1 MLKKN
6 LLNLFL
12 LITVIL
18 LILSVFFSKKKDN
31 LLPLLTNINP
41 DSITKIIIRH
51 NNHESLIRKQ
61 TVNGKSYWRFI
72 QPIKVDANGFRLQSL
87 LALINAPVH
96 AHYKIS
102 DINPESIGLDKTSNS
117 VQFDGEK
124 IVFGII
130 NPVNH
135 LRYILYKKQI
145 YLIQDVYFPLINSDF
160 STLVS
165 LKLLPHNSKIKK
177 LALLNQKIVKN
188 ANGLWK
194 SSIDLPA
201 DTVVNIIQKWK
212 IAQAFG
218 VHRYMRRQSL
228 GKVEVYLE
236 SSPTPIIFQ
245 VTSIKP
251 WVILARHNLGLEY
264 HLNKGAYNL
273 LINPVKTSSLHTE
286 SIKNK

>member
-51 NNHESLIRKQ
+51 NNHESLIRKR
-61 TVNGKSYWRFI
+61 TENGKSYWQFT
-72 QPIKVDANGFRLQSL
+72 QPIKVGANGFRLQSL

-96 AHYKIS
+96 AHYQIS
-102 DINPESIGLDKTSNS
+102 DINPEKIGLKKSSNS
-117 VQFDGEK
+117 VQFNGEK

-130 NPVNH
+130 NPINH
-135 LRYILYKKQI
+135 LRYILYKQQI

-165 LKLLPHNSKIKK
+165 MNLLPHNSKIQK
-177 LALLNQKIVKN
+177 LVLLNQQIEKN
-188 ANGLWK
+188 ASGLWK

-201 DTVVNIIQKWK
+201 DTIVNILQKWR
-212 IAQAFG
+212 IVQAFG

-228 GKVEVYLE
+228 GKIKVYLK
-236 SSPTPIIFQ
+236 SSPSPITFQ

-251 WVILARHNLGLEY
+251 WVILARHDLGLEY

-273 LINPVKTSSLHTE
+273 LIKPVKTDIHHTKL
-286 SIKNK
+286 IKQK